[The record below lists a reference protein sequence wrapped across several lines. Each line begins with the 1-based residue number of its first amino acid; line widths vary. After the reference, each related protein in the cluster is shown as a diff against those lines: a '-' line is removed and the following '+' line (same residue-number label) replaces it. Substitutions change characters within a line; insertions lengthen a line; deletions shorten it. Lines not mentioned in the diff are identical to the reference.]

1 MGLKTR
7 SGLKTKITRDAFLNL
22 LQAQANELTRCTV
35 ALRKKPDP
43 EIVHQLRVSIKRWR
57 MTGRLLE
64 KLYQVPW
71 QEDFKPVTDLFK
83 VCGIQRNLEQG
94 MLLIKKHR
102 ITSPGLDSFFLSEWE
117 KAVTTTRNAGRVY
130 DHTGFLTYMSRING
144 LFSVSHLVPPYIG
157 LRKEEDILLK
167 KAGRL
172 FQRKNRPLHKIR
184 KRLKDLLFL
193 REITKPGP
201 GRNRKL
207 NKNLDLLG
215 KIQDM
220 VVLEELAEQGYSN
233 GKMEEKE
240 KRKLIKKIRSIRQR
254 LVKRSVDQLRLF
266 LFPNK

>member
-1 MGLKTR
+1 M
-7 SGLKTKITRDAFLNL
+7 KTKITRDAFLSQ
-22 LQAQANELTRCTV
+22 LQAQAHELTRCTV

-43 EIVHQLRVSIKRWR
+43 EIVHQVRVSIKRWK

-71 QEDFKPVTDLFK
+71 QEDFKPLTDLFK

-94 MLLIKKHR
+94 LLLIKKYK
-102 ITSPGLDSFFLSEWE
+102 ITSPGLDSFFHSEWR
-117 KAVTTTRNAGRVY
+117 KAVAATRKAGRSY
-130 DHTGFLTYMSRING
+130 EHTGFLTYVDRING
-144 LFSVSHLVPPYIG
+144 LFTLSHLVPPNIS

-167 KAGRL
+167 KAGSL
-172 FQRKNRPLHKIR
+172 FQRKNTPLHKIR

-193 REITKPGP
+193 REITKPGS
-201 GRNRKL
+201 GKNWKL

-254 LVKRSVDQLRLF
+254 LVKRSVDHLRLF
-266 LFPNK
+266 LFPDK